1 MKKKILLDVKGL
13 RCPIPVL
20 RAQKIIKK
28 LNTGDILEVLTT
40 DPKSIQD
47 FKAFCKI
54 TNCLFQDFKK
64 KVGMNFLCLL
74 RAIQSVWVFF
84 GKRCCSAY

>member
-47 FKAFCKI
+47 FK
-54 TNCLFQDFKK
+54 KK
-64 KVGMNFLCLL
+64 KG
-74 RAIQSVWVFF
+74 VFTILICK
-84 GKRCCSAY
+84 GI

>member
-54 TNCLFQDFKK
+54 TNCLFRDFKK
-64 KVGMNFLCLL
+64 KKG
-74 RAIQSVWVFF
+74 VFTILICK
-84 GKRCCSAY
+84 GI

>member
-47 FKAFCKI
+47 FQAFCKI

-64 KVGMNFLCLL
+64 KKG
-74 RAIQSVWVFF
+74 VFTILICK
-84 GKRCCSAY
+84 GI